1 MEAYAVVETGGKQ
14 YIVKPR
20 DILEVERLVKKVGE
34 TIELGPLLAL
44 SDGQKLNVGK
54 PVIEG
59 AKATCTVLSQIRG
72 AKVVS
77 FRKKKRKGYSRQK
90 GHRQELT
97 VLRVDSIG

>member
-20 DILEVERLVKKVGE
+20 DIVQIESLSAKVGE
-34 TIELGPLLAL
+34 QVELGPLLAL

-54 PVIEG
+54 PTIKG
-59 AKATCTVLSQIRG
+59 TKAACTVVSHIRG
-72 AKVVS
+72 AKVIS
-77 FRKKKRKGYSRQK
+77 FRKKRRKGYLRKK
-90 GHRQELT
+90 GHRQEIT